1 MFKYAKQFASADV
14 ILISAPYWD
23 LSFPA
28 ILKTYFENINVNG
41 ITFSY
46 SEKGYPV
53 SLCKAKKLIYITT
66 SGGPIISDDFGFG
79 YIKSLAKNFYGIADI
94 AYIKAEGLDI
104 FGANIQEILEK
115 AKKDIDK
122 NFYYRGFYMKKIIFT
137 LLALILFNSYANAET
152 FRFAQVTDVHYPKT
166 GITGY
171 EDRNFD
177 FAIKNY
183 NKAIDMINKSD
194 VEYVF
199 FTGDIVDK
207 SFKEVFDDFFNATS
221 KLNKKYYISQGN
233 HDSNSTNGF
242 TKEDTL
248 EYLKNNTPYQQKSAN
263 YYVVLNENFIAVML
277 DGSKDFEMDA
287 QGFYSKQTIK
297 WLEKILKE
305 NPNKQFLIFQHFP
318 LLEPVKDSAYVNKHS
333 TRKKGNYI
341 KLLKKYKNI
350 VLIASGHYHVSWE
363 KEKHGVK
370 HYSTSA
376 LFLEDSYYRVFEIDF
391 DNGKINYIKTNLI
404 QVK

>member
-1 MFKYAKQFASADV
+1 
-14 ILISAPYWD
+14 
-23 LSFPA
+23 
-28 ILKTYFENINVNG
+28 
-41 ITFSY
+41 
-46 SEKGYPV
+46 
-53 SLCKAKKLIYITT
+53 
-66 SGGPIISDDFGFG
+66 
-79 YIKSLAKNFYGIADI
+79 
-94 AYIKAEGLDI
+94 
-104 FGANIQEILEK
+104 
-115 AKKDIDK
+115 
-122 NFYYRGFYMKKIIFT
+122 MKKIIFT

-183 NKAIDMINKSD
+183 IKAIDMINKSD
-194 VEYVF
+194 VEYVI

-207 SFKEVFDDFFNATS
+207 SYKDVFDDFFNATS
-221 KLNKKYYISQGN
+221 KLNKKYYISLGN

-248 EYLKNNTPYQQKSAN
+248 EYLKNKTPYQQKSAN

-277 DGSKDFEMDA
+277 DGSKVFEMDA

-350 VLIASGHYHVSWE
+350 VLIASGHYHVSCE
-363 KEKHGVK
+363 KEKYGVK